1 MNHLFRKTGILI
13 LAASVAAGGPGVLY
27 ARAEET
33 TETVQDIQQTG
44 NAEKTEDIK
53 KADLAKETEYAAVS
67 AAKAAMAEIAVGE
80 TQRVTIQTT
89 DDTAGVS
96 EAFIEVYS
104 KNRDIVEKYSVSE
117 IRENEFVFDIP
128 AEKDDADDDF
138 VVTKL
143 IIARGGTEQEISLA
157 EYRADLSYAVL
168 PTGSDG
174 TPVSGSVSFFGEDE
188 EKLAGKN
195 SDDGK
200 FVVVLDPGHDPVCKE
215 RAPVNGVWEP
225 ELNWIISDAMKTELE
240 KYNAEVY
247 INRYWEECPG
257 KTDLDNMAKCVTARA
272 HRGDKLDA
280 DLFVSLHNNAAGM
293 GQLQNSAKGSTVY
306 VTQYGAYH
314 DQSVVL
320 ANMVMDKLA
329 ELGISKRGV
338 ETRDWGSGGGTYD
351 DGTHWDYYAVIR
363 ESSLNHIPSI
373 LIEHAFMDNPTD
385 LAFLK
390 DREMLKKMGQKDAE
404 AIVEYYGLEKGG
416 GDGSGQEDGGEDQR
430 AQVEGFVRRLYE
442 LVLGREADEAGLKA
456 WTDQLIKKNNTGA
469 EAAYGFVFSDEFKEK
484 KLSDKEYVDILYR
497 TCLNREADEN
507 GAAAWIELLK
517 VPFSREYVLRGFI
530 ESAEFTKI
538 CESYGIERGSIVLT
552 EPRDKNDGATRFV
565 ARCYN
570 VFLDRAADVD
580 GLNAW
585 TKVIL
590 ADKEEARNVP
600 YGFVFSDE
608 MNKKNL
614 SDEAFVRIL
623 YEGILDRTPDN
634 QGVAEWV
641 EVIENGESREHVFEG
656 FVRSPEFTELLNDYG
671 L

>member
-1 MNHLFRKTGILI
+1 MNHLFRKTSIFILT
-13 LAASVAAGGPGVLY
+13 AAIAAGSPGNGY
-27 ARAEET
+27 ARAEEI
-33 TETVQDIQQTG
+33 TETVQG
-44 NAEKTEDIK
+44 AEQVSDV
-53 KADLAKETEYAAVS
+53 KETGYVS
-67 AAKAAMAEIAVGE
+67 VSGAKAAMPKAAAGEI
-80 TQRVTIQTT
+80 QRVTIQMTG
-89 DDTAGVS
+89 DVSDIS
-96 EAFIEVYS
+96 EAFVEVYS
-104 KNRDIVEKYSVSE
+104 KNRDTARKYSISE
-117 IRENEFVFDIP
+117 IRGNEFVFDIP
-128 AEKDDADDDF
+128 VNEDNADDDF

-143 IIARGGTEQEISLA
+143 GIVYGGTAQEISLE
-157 EYRADLSYAVL
+157 EYQADLSYAVFS
-168 PTGSDG
+168 TGNDG
-174 TPVSGSVSFFGEDE
+174 TPAESGVSFFSKDE

-195 SDDGK
+195 AGDGK

-225 ELNWIISDAMKTELE
+225 ELNWIIADAMKTELE
-240 KYNAEVY
+240 KYGAEVY

-257 KTDLDNMAKCVTARA
+257 KSDLDNMAKCVNARA
-272 HRGDKLDA
+272 HRADKLDA

-293 GQLQNSAKGSTVY
+293 GELQNSAKGSTVY
-306 VTQYGAYH
+306 VTQYGVYH

-329 ELGISKRGV
+329 ELGINKRGV
-338 ETRDWGSGGGTYD
+338 ETRDWGSGAGTYD
-351 DGTHWDYYAVIR
+351 DGTRWDYYGVIR
-363 ESSLNHIPSI
+363 ESSMNHIPSI
-373 LIEHAFMDNPTD
+373 LIEHAFMDHPTD
-385 LAFLK
+385 LEFLK

-404 AIVEYYGLEKGG
+404 AIAEYYGLKE
-416 GDGSGQEDGGEDQR
+416 GDGGQDEQR
-430 AQVEGFVRRLYE
+430 VQVEDFVRRLYE
-442 LVLGREADEAGLKA
+442 LVLGREADDAGLQA
-456 WTDQLIKKNNTGA
+456 WTDQLIQKNNTGA

-484 KLSDKEYVDILYR
+484 NLSNREYVDILYR

-507 GAAAWIELLK
+507 GAAAWIELLE

-538 CESYGIERGSIVLT
+538 CESYDIERGSIKLT
-552 EPRDKNDGATRFV
+552 EPRDKNDGVTRFV

-585 TKVIL
+585 TQVIL
-590 ADKEEARNVP
+590 NDKEEARNVP

-608 MNKKNL
+608 MNKKKL

-623 YEGILDRTPDN
+623 YKGILDRTPDD

-656 FVRSPEFTELLNDYG
+656 FVQSPEFTELLNDYG